1 MSEKIVNPD
10 RLAAIA
16 DSLRAQ
22 GRKLVLT
29 NGCFDLLHVGH
40 VRYLQ
45 AARALGD
52 ALAVAIN
59 GDDSVRVLKGA
70 GRPVN
75 TESDRA
81 EIVAALECVDYAVL
95 FPEVRVTRLIG
106 KVRPS
111 IYVKGGDY
119 TPASLHPEELAA
131 LKKIGAEIRILPFEA
146 GRSTSGLIEKMKKLP
161 SG

>member
-59 GDDSVRVLKGA
+59 GDGSVRLLKGA
-70 GRPVN
+70 GRPLN

-95 FPEVRVTRLIG
+95 FPEERVTRLIEA
-106 KVRPS
+106 VRPS

-119 TPASLHPEELAA
+119 TPASLHPEEHAA
-131 LKKIGAEIRILPFEA
+131 LEKIGAEIRILPFVP
-146 GRSTSGLIEKMKKLP
+146 GHSTSGLIERMKRLP

>member
-1 MSEKIVNPD
+1 MKRKIVD
-10 RLAAIA
+10 AEQLSAIA
-16 DSLRAQ
+16 KEMREK

-29 NGCFDLLHVGH
+29 NGCFDLLHAGH

-59 GDDSVRVLKGA
+59 GDESVQTLKGE
-70 GRPVN
+70 GRPLN
-75 TESDRA
+75 HETERA
-81 EIVAALECVDYAVL
+81 EVVAALDCVDHVVI
-95 FPEVRVTRLIG
+95 FPEVRATNLLE

-119 TPASLHPEELAA
+119 TPETLHAEEGTVLERA
-131 LKKIGAEIRILPFEA
+131 GAEIRILPFEK
-146 GRSTSGLIEKMKKLP
+146 GYSTSALIERIKGIGAP
-161 SG
+161 